1 MREEPLCQVRHE
13 YCHEFLAKQD
23 LLVLALENSTD
34 TGTGRGSLLGEGRT
48 KEEEGKGRVAKS
60 WNGMLREGGAS
71 PVSRGIGYGRSWKLS
86 GEQKKTWK

>member
-1 MREEPLCQVRHE
+1 MNTATNSSPNRIFSFSLSRTALIPVPEE
-13 YCHEFLAKQD
+13 
-23 LLVLALENSTD
+23 
-34 TGTGRGSLLGEGRT
+34 SLLGEGRT

-71 PVSRGIGYGRSWKLS
+71 PGSRGIGYGRSWKLS